1 MSTYAAGLTYLIAR
15 GSPAIFTASPSNTLQ
30 MVRDCATALFTQ
42 QHFVAITSILRQNLL
57 LTHFGKKKKEKK
69 RIENVLNMT

>member
-1 MSTYAAGLTYLIAR
+1 
-15 GSPAIFTASPSNTLQ
+15 

-57 LTHFGKKKKEKK
+57 LTRFEKKKEKEKNRK
-69 RIENVLNMT
+69 RIKYDVNK